1 MLEFSLLVLAGI
13 GGGLTGSV
21 AGLASL
27 VSYPA
32 LLAAGLNPVP
42 ANVTNTV
49 ALIFSTAGS
58 VSASRPELSGQW
70 RRLKRL
76 APASLLGGACGGA
89 ILLLTPPGA
98 FERFVPVLIGLASVA
113 VLLPRPT
120 AHSVEA
126 RSASPNWL
134 VVGTFAVGVYAG
146 YFGAAAGVLLLAML
160 LLVTVDPLPRVN
172 AIKNVVLGLGNAIAA
187 VGFVIF
193 GHVAWR
199 LGIPLAIGLF
209 IGGRLGPRIVRTVS
223 QRPLRLA
230 IALAGIGLAVKL
242 GLDAY

>member
-1 MLEFSLLVLAGI
+1 VLEFSLLVLAGV

-32 LLAAGLNPVP
+32 LLAAGLSPVP

-70 RRLKRL
+70 YRLRRL
-76 APASLLGGACGGA
+76 APAALLGGASGGA

-98 FERFVPVLIGLASVA
+98 FERFVPILIGLASIA

-120 AHSVEA
+120 SHLAEDQSGNP
-126 RSASPNWL
+126 SWL
-134 VVGTFAVGVYAG
+134 VPGTFAVGVYAG

-160 LLVTVDPLPRVN
+160 LLL
-172 AIKNVVLGLGNAIAA
+172 A
-187 VGFVIF
+187 V
-193 GHVAWR
+193 
-199 LGIPLAIGLF
+199 
-209 IGGRLGPRIVRTVS
+209 
-223 QRPLRLA
+223 
-230 IALAGIGLAVKL
+230 ALAGVGLAIKL